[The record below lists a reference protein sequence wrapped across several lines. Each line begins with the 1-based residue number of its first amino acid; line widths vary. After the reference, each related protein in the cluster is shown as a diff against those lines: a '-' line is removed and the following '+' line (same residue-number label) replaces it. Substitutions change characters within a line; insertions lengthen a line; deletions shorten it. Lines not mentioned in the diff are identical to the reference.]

1 MVYKMAN
8 VTIKRRLII
17 TVMGIFLASTA
28 FLGFFAY
35 RSNMNQLQKSLKDTA
50 LNDNRLFQ
58 TILSTDAEG
67 LARAH
72 AGLTRLDPLLGP
84 FAEKKRDEL
93 LAAAAPV
100 FKELRRDNNITHMYF
115 IDPDGTVFLR
125 VHKPEEFGDKLTR
138 ATYRKAAETHKVA
151 SGLEM
156 GKNFFS
162 LRSVRPVSYQGKTI
176 GFMEVAEEI
185 DHVFKHMKAITGNDV
200 ALFLT
205 ADYLNGYAMDFHSE
219 KIGTFAILYPTNK
232 DVSLPLAARVDGAME
247 KGLSEFAVRIVD
259 FNGAKYAVAM
269 GPIRDAFGATAGI
282 LFSQRDVSPLYAAMW
297 KGIATSISVFA
308 AIFIA
313 SLALLYLS
321 LRKSLALFTV
331 LRQHILYVTKTWD
344 LSGTLEVNTSDEIGE
359 LVGDFNLMKTEIRKL
374 KESLEQRAEELSATN
389 QELEAFSYS
398 LSHDIRQ
405 PLTRISLAAQ
415 LLEDEFS
422 AKLDENGRFLVE
434 NIREAGEG
442 MAELIKA
449 MLVLS
454 RISQSDMIRQEVD
467 LGELVKYITTELQLQ
482 EPERTVELVMPP
494 SLVAKGDEQL
504 LKVALKNLL
513 ENAWKFTRTVPQP
526 RIEIGVMDHDGKAVF
541 FVRDNGA
548 GFDMKDADKLFKPFQ
563 RLSNADEIPGTGIGL
578 AIVQRIIH
586 RHGGEIWGAGEPGKG
601 ATFFFTLP

>member
-1 MVYKMAN
+1 MVN
-8 VTIKRRLII
+8 LTIKRRLIVTI
-17 TVMGIFLASTA
+17 MGIFLASTA
-28 FLGFFAY
+28 FMGFFAY
-35 RSNMNQLQKSLKDTA
+35 RSNMNQLQNSLKDTA
-50 LNDNRLFQ
+50 LNDNRLLQ

-72 AGLTRLDPLLGP
+72 AGLDRLDPLLRL

-93 LAAAAPV
+93 LAAANPV
-100 FKELRRDNNITHMYF
+100 FKELRQSNNITHMYF
-115 IDPDGTVFLR
+115 IEPDGTVFLR

-138 ATYRKAAETHKVA
+138 ATYKKAAETNTVA

-162 LRSVRPVSYQGKTI
+162 LRSVRPVSYRGKMI

-185 DHVFKHMKAITGNDV
+185 DHVFNHMKAITGNDV

-205 ADYLNGYAMDFHSE
+205 ENFLNSYYTDFHSE
-219 KIGTFAILYPTNK
+219 RVGTFAILYPTNK
-232 DVSLPLAARVDGAME
+232 DVSLRLATKVNGAME
-247 KGLSEFAVRIVD
+247 NGLREFTVSIVD
-259 FNGAKYAVAM
+259 LHGAKYAVTV
-269 GPIRDAFGATAGI
+269 GPIHDALGATAGV
-282 LFSQRDVSPLYAAMW
+282 LFSQRDVTPLYAAMW
-297 KGIATSISVFA
+297 KGIAASISVFA

-321 LRKSLALFTV
+321 LRKSFALFTA
-331 LRQHILYVTKTWD
+331 LRQHILAVTKAWD

-359 LVGDFNLMKTEIRKL
+359 LVGDFNLMKTEIQKL
-374 KESLEQRAEELSATN
+374 KENLEQRAEELSATN

-415 LLEDEFS
+415 LLEDEYA
-422 AKLDENGRFLVE
+422 AKLDESGRFLVQ
-434 NIREAGEG
+434 NIGEASEG
-442 MAELIKA
+442 MEELITA

-454 RISQSDMIRQEVD
+454 RISQSDMLRQEVD
-467 LGELVKYITTELQLQ
+467 LSELVKLITAELQLQ
-482 EPERTVELVMPP
+482 EPERKVELVMPP
-494 SLVAKGDEQL
+494 ALVAKGDEQL
-504 LKVALKNLL
+504 LKVVLKNLM

-526 RIEIGVMDHDGKAVF
+526 RIEIGVMDHDGNAAF

-548 GFDMKDADKLFKPFQ
+548 GFDMKGADKLFKPFQ
-563 RLSNADEIPGTGIGL
+563 RLCSSDEIPGTGIGL
-578 AIVQRIIH
+578 AIVQRSIH
-586 RHGGEIWGAGEPGKG
+586 RHGGEIWGVGKTGEG

>member
-1 MVYKMAN
+1 MAN
-8 VTIKRRLII
+8 LTIKRRLIVTI
-17 TVMGIFLASTA
+17 MSILLASTA
-28 FLGFFAY
+28 FMGFFAY
-35 RSNMNQLQKSLKDTA
+35 RSNMNQLQMSLRDTA

-72 AGLTRLDPLLGP
+72 AGLDRLDPLLRL

-93 LAAAAPV
+93 LAAANPI
-100 FKELRRDNNITHMYF
+100 FKELRQNNNITHMYF
-115 IDPDGTVFLR
+115 IEPDGTVFLR

-138 ATYRKAAETHKVA
+138 ATYKKAAETNTVA
-151 SGLEM
+151 SSLEM

-162 LRSVRPVSYQGKTI
+162 LRSVRPVSYQGKMI
-176 GFMEVAEEI
+176 GYMEVAEEI

-205 ADYLNGYAMDFHSE
+205 ANYLNRYSMDFHSE
-219 KIGTFAILYPTNK
+219 RVGTFAILYPTNK
-232 DVSLPLAARVDGAME
+232 DVSLRLATKVNGAME
-247 KGLSEFAVRIVD
+247 KGLREFVVCIVD

-269 GPIRDAFGATAGI
+269 GPIQDAFGATAGI
-282 LFSQRDVSPLYAAMW
+282 LFSQRDVTPLYAAMW
-297 KGIATSISVFA
+297 NGIGTSISVFA

-321 LRKSLALFTV
+321 LRKSLALFTA
-331 LRQHILYVTKTWD
+331 LRQHILAVTKTWD

-359 LVGDFNLMKTEIRKL
+359 LVGDFNLMKTEIQKL
-374 KESLEQRAEELSATN
+374 KENVEQRAEELSATN
-389 QELEAFSYS
+389 RELEAFSYS

-405 PLTRISLAAQ
+405 PVTRISLAAQ
-415 LLEDEFS
+415 LLEDEYA
-422 AKLDENGRFLVE
+422 AKLDENGRFLVQ
-434 NIREAGEG
+434 NIGEASEG
-442 MAELIKA
+442 MEELIKA

-454 RISQSDMIRQEVD
+454 RISQSDMHRQEVD
-467 LGELVKYITTELQLQ
+467 LSELAKLIAAELQLQ
-482 EPERTVELVMPP
+482 EPERKVELVMPP
-494 SLVAKGDEQL
+494 ALVAKGDEHL
-504 LKVALKNLL
+504 LKVVLKNLM
-513 ENAWKFTRTVPQP
+513 ENAWKYTRTVPQP

-563 RLSNADEIPGTGIGL
+563 RLCSSDEIPGTGIGL

-586 RHGGEIWGAGEPGKG
+586 RHGGEIWGVGETGRG